1 MIVPVPLHHCG
12 SIPLGPIGNLAGFI
26 LMSVI
31 TLGFAYF
38 FIKDWLN
45 DRGTIFDTNITLFG
59 GIIMIGF
66 WLLIVCACLGL

>member
-1 MIVPVPLHHCG
+1 MIVPVPLLDCG
-12 SIPLGPIGNLAGFI
+12 SIPLGPIGNLVGFI
-26 LMSVI
+26 LTSFL

-38 FIKDWLN
+38 CIKDWLE

-66 WLLIVCACLGL
+66 WLLIVCAYLGL